1 MWFRSVYLK
10 SLRDYRIAILGWGVG
25 FGLIMVELIVA
36 VSSLVSTPQARA
48 QLAALAAQFAWNAAP
63 IGVDKPGGYAMW
75 KLGFG
80 IFVICIWPILAASR
94 MLRGE
99 EESSRLDVLLTAPRS
114 RVRVALEK
122 VAALGTALLLIGLI
136 IALITS
142 TADLKYRDFAL
153 GDALLF
159 GLNIALICMVF
170 GGLSLFIS
178 HFTRERGTAA
188 GATGGL
194 LILFIVLDMLH
205 RVIPN
210 TEWISRLSPIYYF
223 NLSKP
228 LVPSYGASFG
238 GMFVQFAL
246 AAVLTGAGVW
256 LFVRRDI
263 GDIVALPGWLGRVQ
277 QAGPASSALPVR
289 DWSLRSV
296 YARSLGQLAMPT
308 LWWTVVIA
316 GLGGLMVPLVEQM
329 ASQLQNLAGSSP
341 FFKQLLDSLGGAGA
355 AFNESLL
362 SFIFFYLPLL
372 IMAFAVTQVNRWESD
387 VDDGRLEMVL
397 ARPHSRQSVI
407 LARFA
412 ALATSTVIIS
422 LVTLLA
428 ILVGAALTG
437 VSLNTGNLA
446 VASLYL
452 IPMGLFVAAI
462 GYFAGGWLRSAADT
476 GLLSFLMAAWFFIS
490 FAGPDLKWSS
500 SILKASPFYYYGTPV
515 LHGIQTGNILV
526 IVAVGIVALV
536 LATVRFARRDIAA

>member
-1 MWFRSVYLK
+1 MWFRSIYLK
-10 SLRDYRIAILGWGVG
+10 TLRDYRIAILGWGI
-25 FGLIMVELIVA
+25 GLGLTMVELIVA
-36 VSSLVSTPQARA
+36 VSALVSTPQARA

-63 IGVDKPGGYAMW
+63 IGTDTPGGYAMW

-122 VAALGTALLLIGLI
+122 VAALATALLLIGLI
-136 IALITS
+136 VALIS
-142 TADLKYRDFAL
+142 YAADLKYRDFAL
-153 GDALLF
+153 GHALLF

-170 GGLSLFIS
+170 GGLSLLIS
-178 HFTRERGTAA
+178 QFTRERGTAA

-194 LILFIVLDMLH
+194 LVLFIVLDMLH
-205 RVIPN
+205 RVIPS

-228 LVPSYGASFG
+228 LVPSYGTNVG
-238 GMFVQFAL
+238 GLLVQFVL
-246 AAVLTGAGVW
+246 AVILTSAAVW
-256 LFVRRDI
+256 LFVRRDV
-263 GDIVALPGWLGRVQ
+263 GDIVALPGWLSRVQ
-277 QAGPASSALPVR
+277 QERPPSTALPVR

-308 LWWTVVIA
+308 LWWTIVIA
-316 GLGGLMVPLVEQM
+316 GLGALLVPLVAQM
-329 ASQLQNLAGSSP
+329 ASQLQNLAAGSP

-355 AFNESLL
+355 AFNDSLL
-362 SFIFFYLPLL
+362 SFTFFYLPLL
-372 IMAFAVTQVNRWESD
+372 MMAFAVTQVNRWESD
-387 VDDGRLEMVL
+387 IDDGRLELVL
-397 ARPHSRQSVI
+397 ARPHSRQGVI

-412 ALATSTVIIS
+412 ALATSTVIITV
-422 LVTLLA
+422 VTLAA
-428 ILVGAALTG
+428 ILIGAALGG
-437 VSLNTGNLA
+437 VSLNNGNLT
-446 VASLYL
+446 VATLYL

-490 FAGPDLKWSS
+490 FVGPDLKWSS

-526 IVAVGIVALV
+526 IVGIGIVALV